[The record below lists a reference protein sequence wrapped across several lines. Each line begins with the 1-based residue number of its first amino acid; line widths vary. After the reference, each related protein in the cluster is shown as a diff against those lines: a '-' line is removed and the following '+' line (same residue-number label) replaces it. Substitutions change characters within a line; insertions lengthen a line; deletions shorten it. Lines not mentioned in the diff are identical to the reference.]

1 MVRKGANRRK
11 SLIKRISI
19 DPKVCRGQPVIA
31 GTRIMVSVILDNL
44 AEGAT
49 PEEIVNLY
57 DGLSLQDIRA
67 AVSYAAELVEEESLI
82 PLRAPNR

>member
-1 MVRKGANRRK
+1 MVRKAANRRK
-11 SLIKRISI
+11 SLVKRISI
-19 DPKVCRGQPVIA
+19 DPKVCHGRPVIA

-49 PEEIVNLY
+49 PEQIVNLY

-67 AVSYAAELVEEESLI
+67 AVAYAAELVEEETLI
-82 PLRAPNR
+82 PLRSSNR